1 MTSKAVIRIAPSRRL
16 ALPRLGEVARRREL
30 LVFLAWRDISARYRQ
45 SVLGV
50 LWAVIQPL
58 AMMAAFTLV
67 FDQVAGIETGDT
79 PYALVALSGLVVW
92 QLFARTLAGVAYVVV
107 GNAGMVTKIYFPRLI
122 LPLATSLAALVD
134 FAVAIPVLLAMI
146 VILGGELSWT
156 LVLLPAVGLMATAI
170 ALGIGLWLSAINVRF
185 RDVGHAVPFLLQL
198 WLFVTP
204 VAYPLSALPDPWRRL
219 ALFNPMTGVVDGF
232 RWSVLRSGDFPWGE
246 LAMSAVT
253 GTVFLVT
260 GAIFFQSTQRSFADV
275 V

>member
-1 MTSKAVIRIAPSRRL
+1 MTPKPVTTIAPSRRL
-16 ALPRLGEVARRREL
+16 ALPRMGEVARRREL
-30 LVFLAWRDISARYRQ
+30 LIFLAWRDISARYRQ

-67 FDQVAGIETGDT
+67 FDRVAGVDTGDT

-92 QLFARTLAGVAYVVV
+92 QLFARTLSGVAYVVV

-146 VILGGELSWT
+146 VILGGELYWT
-156 LVLLPAVGLMATAI
+156 FVLLPAFGLMATAI

-253 GTVFLVT
+253 GTVFLIT